1 MVDVQNRLT
10 DLREEAYAKVLRCL
24 PYPRQWATELL
35 ITGLRN
41 EFGIVDDVHE
51 EILEAVMTNT
61 ERPRKKS
68 KHAHSQPQPYEQ
80 SSPKHRKP
88 VHESNHFE
96 SAHPLPR
103 AGSGAMTGGP
113 VRNGIADKVEQAKQK
128 LKAHGNGN
136 LGPSSRL
143 AAAVAG
149 PIKAKKRKERL
160 ESGNSYAAPAYEP
173 PRSKQPQ
180 QIRQL
185 TEDEIA
191 QGCKLDPFIGMRVRR
206 LWPED
211 GGWFEGVVTDY
222 SAANRQHCITY
233 NFNTDDE
240 SFEWYDLRNRNQDEC
255 ELLKGKVNVLSKVAH
270 HQPPVPPSGLP
281 ANGSKPPKKPGQGFG
296 RTSKKG
302 PGRHSA
308 AGGRGGHSQRLAP
321 YQTNTVSHQPPTAHK
336 FQVVS
341 SDDDDHGAGG
351 SDEDVSDDG
360 DDYGL

>member
-61 ERPRKKS
+61 ERPRKKHKS
-68 KHAHSQPQPYEQ
+68 SHNQPHAYEQ
-80 SSPKHRKP
+80 SSPKHRKLGYQSDQFDAEQP
-88 VHESNHFE
+88 F
-96 SAHPLPR
+96 AR
-103 AGSGAMTGGP
+103 AGSGALPSGSARGT
-113 VRNGIADKVEQAKQK
+113 VADKVELAKQK
-128 LKAHGNGN
+128 IKAQGSANM
-136 LGPSSRL
+136 GPSSRL

-160 ESGNSYAAPAYEP
+160 EPSISHAAPAYEP
-173 PRSKQPQ
+173 PQPTHQ
-180 QIRQL
+180 QMRQL

-191 QGCKLDPFIGMRVRR
+191 QGCKLDPYIGMRVKR

-222 SAANRQHCITY
+222 SAVNKQHCITY
-233 NFNTDDE
+233 KFNTDDE

-255 ELLKGKVNVLSKVAH
+255 KILKGKVDVLAKVAQ
-270 HQPPVPPSGLP
+270 HQQPAHPNGLP
-281 ANGSKPPKKPGQGFG
+281 VNGSKPPRKPGQGFG
-296 RTSKKG
+296 RGSKKG

-308 AGGRGGHSQRLAP
+308 LGGRGGHSQRVAP
-321 YQTNTVSHQPPTAHK
+321 YQPPSSISHQPPTAHK

-341 SDDDDHGAGG
+341 SDDDDYGAGG

-360 DDYGL
+360 DYGL

>member
-61 ERPRKKS
+61 ERPRKKHKTS
-68 KHAHSQPQPYEQ
+68 HNQLHAYEQ
-80 SSPKHRKP
+80 SSPKHRKLGHQP
-88 VHESNHFE
+88 DQFDAEQPF
-96 SAHPLPR
+96 AR
-103 AGSGAMTGGP
+103 AGSGALPSGSA
-113 VRNGIADKVEQAKQK
+113 RNAVADKVELAKQK
-128 LKAHGNGN
+128 IKAQGSANM
-136 LGPSSRL
+136 GPSSRL

-149 PIKAKKRKERL
+149 PIKAKKRKERP
-160 ESGNSYAAPAYEP
+160 EPSIPHAAPAYEP
-173 PRSKQPQ
+173 PQPTQ
-180 QIRQL
+180 QQMRQL

-191 QGCKLDPFIGMRVRR
+191 QGCKLDPYIGMRVKR

-211 GGWFEGVVTDY
+211 GGWFEAVVTDY
-222 SAANRQHCITY
+222 SAVNKQHCITY
-233 NFNTDDE
+233 KFNTDDE

-255 ELLKGKVNVLSKVAH
+255 KILKGKVDVLAKGAQHQQPAH
-270 HQPPVPPSGLP
+270 SNGLP
-281 ANGSKPPKKPGQGFG
+281 VNGSKPPRKPGQGFG
-296 RTSKKG
+296 RGSKKG

-308 AGGRGGHSQRLAP
+308 LGGRGGHSQRVAP
-321 YQTNTVSHQPPTAHK
+321 YQPPSSISHQPPTAHK

-341 SDDDDHGAGG
+341 SDDDDYGAGG

-360 DDYGL
+360 DYGL